1 MSTAAARRCL
11 HPSVLGSPLRR
22 LKTWLLTRPS
32 RMNASSR
39 SCAAKNSLRSS
50 LLDAD
55 FYHKRNC
62 DRRYCLIYFIL
73 PPLEQNR
80 LSELLRQLFHL
91 PEFKTKA
98 ARMGKV
104 VRISDEK
111 IEFWR
116 AGDEN
121 RHAVRWAVRPKA
133 LRG

>member
-1 MSTAAARRCL
+1 
-11 HPSVLGSPLRR
+11 
-22 LKTWLLTRPS
+22 
-32 RMNASSR
+32 MNASSQI
-39 SCAAKNSLRSS
+39 LRRQKQPTFIT
-50 LLDAD
+50 LDAD

-116 AGDEN
+116 AGDEK